1 MEKQQNIDRQ
11 KKEIL
16 SGLSAFEVNE
26 RREAGKGETRQEQI
40 TKSRGKIISE
50 NLFTLFNFLN
60 FLIAG
65 LLFAVGAYSNMLFIA
80 IIISI
85 ILF

>member
-26 RREAGKGETRQEQI
+26 RREAGKGETRQE
-40 TKSRGKIISE
+40 
-50 NLFTLFNFLN
+50 
-60 FLIAG
+60 
-65 LLFAVGAYSNMLFIA
+65 
-80 IIISI
+80 
-85 ILF
+85 